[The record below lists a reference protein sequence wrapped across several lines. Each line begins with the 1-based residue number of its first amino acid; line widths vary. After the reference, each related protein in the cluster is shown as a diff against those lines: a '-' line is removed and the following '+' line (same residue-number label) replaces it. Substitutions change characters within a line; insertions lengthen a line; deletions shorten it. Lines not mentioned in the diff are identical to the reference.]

1 MENER
6 EDVELTLEE
15 ITANTVVG
23 SGGGGGGQDYI
34 EVKTKISGQN
44 KGFLSRMGRRIG
56 EIPKWGKI
64 FLVTSFIFMVA
75 IIVGSIAS
83 FISNSFRTNPS
94 YIIYY
99 LDSMAIVTAIL
110 MLYFA
115 FEAIWQENEFQLIAT
130 LIATISLTI
139 GSVYTLV
146 INSIKYSNRGT
157 NSQAI
162 AALFFSTLIP
172 NIVVFL
178 CQIIM
183 LMLLVPLF
191 RSFGWR
197 LYRVV
202 GVSRML
208 IKYYRFYVIYITL
221 AKLDTLILLVFL
233 ISGSYF
239 IKFSLWYSYLGF
251 SFGMVISLVAAPVSV
266 YLGVKREN
274 IPLQVLFIIFLFGLP
289 IYLIYKIIDIW
300 IKHAVIRIPTKFI
313 TTEKEDLEI
322 RIILTIIASL
332 GLLVRALFIICAVI
346 VTMNFGKGLYPIF
359 QKEFLVKNL
368 WNSKSKRQNILGS
381 ESNISGE
388 ALLENSQE

>member
-1 MENER
+1 
-6 EDVELTLEE
+6 
-15 ITANTVVG
+15 
-23 SGGGGGGQDYI
+23 
-34 EVKTKISGQN
+34 
-44 KGFLSRMGRRIG
+44 MGRRIG

>member
-208 IKYYRFYVIYITL
+208 ISRYHF
-221 AKLDTLILLVFL
+221 LLQIIHTHTSHVN
-233 ISGSYF
+233 
-239 IKFSLWYSYLGF
+239 
-251 SFGMVISLVAAPVSV
+251 M
-266 YLGVKREN
+266 
-274 IPLQVLFIIFLFGLP
+274 LFIQS
-289 IYLIYKIIDIW
+289 IID
-300 IKHAVIRIPTKFI
+300 
-313 TTEKEDLEI
+313 
-322 RIILTIIASL
+322 S
-332 GLLVRALFIICAVI
+332 
-346 VTMNFGKGLYPIF
+346 M
-359 QKEFLVKNL
+359 
-368 WNSKSKRQNILGS
+368 
-381 ESNISGE
+381 
-388 ALLENSQE
+388 